1 MWIRWILL
9 KRQRERDGGG
19 DGSELEAV
27 VESYLGSA
35 IQSPPRSA
43 PSFCACIF
51 VCAASRTIRRRNL
64 SPPQPPPHPPPPP
77 GGDHARRANL
87 AGGGSRVNWIP
98 VGPRGAGQ
106 EFHHR
111 GGVTWM
117 VRRVC
122 LRTRRRALADAVAR
136 PAGPPIFS
144 LAWLGW
150 GDIVRELLCGRPKK
164 SVCSSTLV

>member
-64 SPPQPPPHPPPPP
+64 SPPQPPPHPPPP
-77 GGDHARRANL
+77 G
-87 AGGGSRVNWIP
+87 W
-98 VGPRGAGQ
+98 GPRTQSEFGGWGQ
-106 EFHHR
+106 QGQLDSR
-111 GGVTWM
+111 GPARGRPGISPPGGVTWM

>member
-64 SPPQPPPHPPPPP
+64 SPPQPPPHPPPGWGPRTQSEFGGWGQQGQLDSRGPARGRPGISPP
-77 GGDHARRANL
+77 GGGDVDGQEGMFAHPPSCAGRCRGSAGRPSHLQLGL
-87 AGGGSRVNWIP
+87 AGLGGY
-98 VGPRGAGQ
+98 
-106 EFHHR
+106 
-111 GGVTWM
+111 
-117 VRRVC
+117 
-122 LRTRRRALADAVAR
+122 RA
-136 PAGPPIFS
+136 
-144 LAWLGW
+144 
-150 GDIVRELLCGRPKK
+150 
-164 SVCSSTLV
+164 

>member
-64 SPPQPPPHPPPPP
+64 SPPQPPPHPPPPVGTTHAERIWRVGAAGSTGFP
-77 GGDHARRANL
+77 WAREGQARNFTTGGGDVDGQEGMFAHPPSCAGRCRGSAGRPSHLQLGL
-87 AGGGSRVNWIP
+87 AGLGGY
-98 VGPRGAGQ
+98 
-106 EFHHR
+106 
-111 GGVTWM
+111 
-117 VRRVC
+117 
-122 LRTRRRALADAVAR
+122 RA
-136 PAGPPIFS
+136 
-144 LAWLGW
+144 
-150 GDIVRELLCGRPKK
+150 
-164 SVCSSTLV
+164 